1 MVCIPLIPSFD
12 IRLTSHAGY
21 LGSSPKPSTISS
33 LVLLA
38 SPPTRRLRRP
48 CRPIPFPF
56 CTIPSLA
63 ARRPLRTPSSSTLA
77 SSLLLDV
84 PTSRALTSMPPSPAF
99 CLAHTTKT
107 VSWTTLYSSV
117 RIVEFSRRLGTPVH
131 PRSSRTPTT
140 TGRSPSTRT
149 GFTPPRSATHHN
161 IQLLLP
167 HSFLG
172 AKSPLPSVRLVLS
185 GVRRAAVPA
194 PATAASLVKYA
205 GRPSRATGP
214 SSGTAR
220 IPAPAQAVSVA
231 ASRSRLLASST
242 IWIEAVA
249 RRRARSRSNSDHQG
263 ARRSPVYVSPTCA
276 RDRCRDLPCLW
287 GQVSLSPPLLFASSL
302 ARFLSH
308 APLCPCIY
316 HLLAHSKP
324 HIQSWCLGWPTMFA
338 TVSPQRIRTGICA
351 LPTYDAG
358 QCVLS
363 QQLRLSR
370 EHELEAR
377 RQNQAPSGLS
387 ADSGQGIRIS
397 SFPDGASS
405 RPPHPPQVDISR
417 RM

>member
-1 MVCIPLIPSFD
+1 MVCVPLIPSFD
-12 IRLTSHAGY
+12 VRLTSTAGY

-38 SPPTRRLRRP
+38 SPPTRRLRQP
-48 CRPIPFPF
+48 CQPIPFPF

-107 VSWTTLYSSV
+107 VSWTTLHSSV
-117 RIVEFSRRLGTPVH
+117 RILEFSRRLGTPAH

-149 GFTPPRSATHHN
+149 GFPPPRSATHHN
-161 IQLLLP
+161 RRVLLP
-167 HSFLG
+167 LSLLG

-194 PATAASLVKYA
+194 PATAASLVRNA

-214 SSGTAR
+214 SSGTAK

-242 IWIEAVA
+242 TWIEAVA
-249 RRRARSRSNSDHQG
+249 RRRARIQIPTIK
-263 ARRSPVYVSPTCA
+263 ARAGRPST
-276 RDRCRDLPCLW
+276 
-287 GQVSLSPPLLFASSL
+287 SLRL
-302 ARFLSH
+302 ARATDAVIFP
-308 APLCPCIY
+308 AFGDRFPYPLR
-316 HLLAHSKP
+316 
-324 HIQSWCLGWPTMFA
+324 F
-338 TVSPQRIRTGICA
+338 
-351 LPTYDAG
+351 
-358 QCVLS
+358 
-363 QQLRLSR
+363 
-370 EHELEAR
+370 
-377 RQNQAPSGLS
+377 
-387 ADSGQGIRIS
+387 
-397 SFPDGASS
+397 SS
-405 RPPHPPQVDISR
+405 RPLLSASCRMPHYVRAYIIFLLIQNLIYNHGALAGQRCSR
-417 RM
+417 RSLRSEYGRASALFQRTT